1 MAGRNILF
9 TNLLLNTNINHLF
22 FSNIPIYKMY
32 TYTLRVFIVI
42 YCDEPGPTRPLVN
55 LPSPTGNTGQNAPS
69 LSCSF
74 GRSIRPPFWDSP
86 LFPSS
91 LSIHH
96 TGRADII
103 SPAQTSVTRSYFEII
118 QLHSIT
124 ATQLNHS
131 VISPNAL
138 LHTALYRQKLSHKLL

>member
-1 MAGRNILF
+1 M
-9 TNLLLNTNINHLF
+9 
-22 FSNIPIYKMY
+22 
-32 TYTLRVFIVI
+32 

-55 LPSPTGNTGQNAPS
+55 IPSLTGNTGQNAPS

-74 GRSIRPPFWDSP
+74 GRSIRPPYWDSP

-96 TGRADII
+96 TGRAGII
-103 SPAQTSVTRSYFEII
+103 SPIQTSVTRSYFEII

-124 ATQLNHS
+124 TTQLNHS
-131 VISPNAL
+131 FHQTHFSTQLYIARNFLTNYCSLSVHNVNLYFEKLNVIIVFGKRPNCVLML
-138 LHTALYRQKLSHKLL
+138 LRKKNRTLKV

>member
-1 MAGRNILF
+1 MTWLAHWLDS
-9 TNLLLNTNINHLF
+9 LYSL
-22 FSNIPIYKMY
+22 
-32 TYTLRVFIVI
+32 IVIRI

-55 LPSPTGNTGQNAPS
+55 IPSLTGNTGQNAPS

-74 GRSIRPPFWDSP
+74 GRSIRPPYWDSP

-96 TGRADII
+96 TGRAGII
-103 SPAQTSVTRSYFEII
+103 SPIQTSVTRSYFEII

-138 LHTALYRQKLSHKLL
+138 LHTALYRQKLSYKLL